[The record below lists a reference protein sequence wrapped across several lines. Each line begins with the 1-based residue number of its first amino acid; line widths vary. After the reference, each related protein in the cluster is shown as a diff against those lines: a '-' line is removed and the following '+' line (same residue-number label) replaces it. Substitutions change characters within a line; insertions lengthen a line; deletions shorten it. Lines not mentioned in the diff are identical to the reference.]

1 MCKRTFY
8 AKIKKNLRV
17 KQSKREVAHEVRKW
31 YFVHCP
37 LQPPEQCPA
46 QRKHAIN
53 LCLIN
58 SESGTGRIRSQ
69 RSDTM
74 ARRQEVTVDFNL
86 IEQTFLKNMNELNK
100 VSFWHLA
107 VLCLMGV
114 QIEKQG

>member
-1 MCKRTFY
+1 
-8 AKIKKNLRV
+8 
-17 KQSKREVAHEVRKW
+17 
-31 YFVHCP
+31 
-37 LQPPEQCPA
+37 
-46 QRKHAIN
+46 
-53 LCLIN
+53 
-58 SESGTGRIRSQ
+58 
-69 RSDTM
+69 M